1 MYNKFFSIICVL
13 ILTSCASDNEIDLSK
28 SIDVF
33 ESKTVL
39 PFVSEA
45 KRLNAKLNTVKRVEN
60 IFNSKS
66 YNLTNGYIELS
77 LKKVWEFETDQNISD
92 ENPYLPDPIFI
103 FSHAYLLNNSGV
115 LNKINTENGKIVWRK
130 KVFESL
136 ENTIIGTPAISGGLS
151 EKGEVTIYV
160 HNGSNQIFSINGKN
174 GKLIWKKNHDLPFRG
189 GMTTSKK
196 SLFLS
201 DYDGNFLSIDL
212 KTGQTNWNVF
222 LGSDYNSIYTNARP
236 IIAEN
241 KIILPGTGGTF
252 FIISKDKGDVLWT
265 ENISSNKQLPKL
277 FHAGDIVANPLHQD
291 EIAFLVSQSGYT
303 SAFNINTSEELWN
316 LPIGG
321 LETPVL
327 SGETIF
333 INGNMGLLAAI
344 DIISGKVR
352 WTKKYPSHINE
363 DSYFKEKEI
372 AIYRGPTLIDSKIF
386 FSSHNG
392 RISIMNANNG
402 VEIDSLIVDSLALAP
417 IPFENKVFFLTS
429 RGKFI
434 AYK

>member
-1 MYNKFFSIICVL
+1 MYNNFFIIISAL
-13 ILTSCASDNEIDLSK
+13 FLTACASENEIDISK
-28 SIDVF
+28 SINVF
-33 ESKTVL
+33 ESKNVL
-39 PFVSEA
+39 PFVSKSE
-45 KRLNAKLNTVKRVEN
+45 RVNAKLNPVKRVEN
-60 IFNSKS
+60 ILNSKS
-66 YNLTNGYIELS
+66 YNLTNGFIELP
-77 LKKVWEFETDQNISD
+77 LKKVWEFDTDQNISD
-92 ENPYLPDPIFI
+92 ENPYLPEPIFI
-103 FSHAYLLNNSGV
+103 FSHAYLLNNYGV

-189 GMTTSKK
+189 GMTSSKK

-222 LGSDYNSIYTNARP
+222 LGSDYNSIYTTARP

-277 FHAGDIVANPLHQD
+277 FHAGDIVANPIYKD
-291 EIAFLVSQSGYT
+291 EIAFLVSQSGYI
-303 SAFNINTSEELWN
+303 SAFNISTSEELWS

-327 SGETIF
+327 SGQTIF

-344 DIISGKVR
+344 DIISGQVR
-352 WTKKYPSHINE
+352 WTKKYPSHVNE
-363 DSYFKEKEI
+363 DSYFKEKEV
-372 AIYRGPTLIDSKIF
+372 AIYKGPTLIDSKIF
-386 FSSHNG
+386 FASHDG

-402 VEIDSLIVDSLALAP
+402 VEIDNLLVDSLALAP

-429 RGKFI
+429 TGKFT

>member
-1 MYNKFFSIICVL
+1 MYSKFFLIICIL
-13 ILTSCASDNEIDLSK
+13 ILSSCASDNEIDLSK
-28 SIDVF
+28 SINVF

-39 PFVSEA
+39 PFVNEA
-45 KRLNAKLNTVKRVEN
+45 ERLNAKLNPVKRVEN

-66 YNLTNGYIELS
+66 YNLTNGFIELP
-77 LKKVWEFETDQNISD
+77 LKKVWEFDTDQNISD
-92 ENPYLPDPIFI
+92 ENPYLPEPIFI
-103 FSHAYLLNNSGV
+103 FSHVYLLNNFGV
-115 LNKINTENGKIVWRK
+115 LNKINTENGKVVWRK

-201 DYDGNFLSIDL
+201 DYDGNFLSINL
-212 KTGQTNWNVF
+212 NTGQTNWNVF

-236 IIAEN
+236 IIAGN

-252 FIISKDKGDVLWT
+252 FIISQDKGDVLWT

-277 FHAGDIVANPLHQD
+277 FYAGDIVANPIYLD
-291 EIAFLVSQSGYT
+291 EKAFLVSQSGYI
-303 SAFNINTSEELWN
+303 SAFNINTSEELWS

-327 SGETIF
+327 SGQTMF
-333 INGNMGLLAAI
+333 IIGNMGLLAAI

-363 DSYFKEKEI
+363 DSYFKEKEV
-372 AIYRGPTLIDSKIF
+372 AIYKGPTLIDSKIF
-386 FSSHNG
+386 FSSHDG

-402 VEIDSLIVDSLALAP
+402 VEIDNLLVDSLALAP

-429 RGKFI
+429 TGKFI